1 MVGSK
6 LVSNALVLSDDIA
19 FDIHVAIFLLLSNI
33 SELSIG
39 KKIKNSE
46 RNLPVR
52 CILPNK
58 KSYPF
63 SDIY

>member
-19 FDIHVAIFLLLSNI
+19 FDIHVATFLLLSNI

-39 KKIKNSE
+39 KKN
-46 RNLPVR
+46 
-52 CILPNK
+52 
-58 KSYPF
+58 
-63 SDIY
+63 

>member
-19 FDIHVAIFLLLSNI
+19 FDIHVATFLLLSNI

-39 KKIKNSE
+39 KKIKKFWEEFACKIHST
-46 RNLPVR
+46 
-52 CILPNK
+52 
-58 KSYPF
+58 
-63 SDIY
+63 